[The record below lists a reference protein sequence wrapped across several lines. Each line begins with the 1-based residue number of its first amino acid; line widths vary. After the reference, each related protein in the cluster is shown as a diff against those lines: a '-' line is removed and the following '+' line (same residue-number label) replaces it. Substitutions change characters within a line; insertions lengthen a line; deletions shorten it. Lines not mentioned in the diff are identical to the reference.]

1 METRETGEDR
11 EERSGRPAAHGKGG
25 NFVTDG
31 PKGWTAAADILA
43 DALYERVILQQ
54 RDCGHCGR

>member
-11 EERSGRPAAHGKGG
+11 EERNGRPATQSWGDI
-25 NFVTDG
+25 FVAAC

-43 DALYERVILQQ
+43 DALYERVIL
-54 RDCGHCGR
+54 